1 MGTPHVVHTF
11 TVGTFS
17 CTFAGLLTAQETV
30 TRTCLAVCCLCSCSA
45 ARIHGDLPPK
55 FGRWAVCWNSAT
67 VALLQGEKDQSSQRV
82 HVHDLRGQVA
92 ERPSQ
97 ILSLFPVLGRVCC
110 NLFSW
115 SPGLA

>member
-1 MGTPHVVHTF
+1 MMDSPHVVHTF
-11 TVGTFS
+11 TVDTFS
-17 CTFAGLLTAQETV
+17 
-30 TRTCLAVCCLCSCSA
+30 CLCSCSA
-45 ARIHGDLPPK
+45 ARIHGDLPPE

-67 VALLQGEKDQSSQRV
+67 VALLPGEKEHSSRRV